1 MRESNG
7 RLRGRVHV
15 NGRTEVHSEGVC
27 YLEWREDGRRLREA
41 IPNHAEVLERA
52 RLKLIKLDAQGE
64 RRAQYDPRPRVP
76 SIFAVF
82 RQRREWRSQTEL
94 CDQDESDVP
103 SGGSEG
109 TISGLRS

>member
-1 MRESNG
+1 
-7 RLRGRVHV
+7 VHV

-64 RRAQYDPRPRVP
+64 RRAQYDPRPTVVYHRCEDP
-76 SIFAVF
+76 SREPRFAAS
-82 RQRREWRSQTEL
+82 RSAVKPPGPL
-94 CDQDESDVP
+94 IAP
-103 SGGSEG
+103 
-109 TISGLRS
+109 